1 MLIVQIASKILADLA
16 FLYIEIQ
23 AYISLSVCNSYINYM
38 HRKKHNWSNTYVDKT
53 KATLPKSDVDSSTKG
68 KPMNKQTKAFAPTAL
83 NIAVAD
89 SIVQS
94 LDALSLARENWEQ
107 TTFKKANEGLYD
119 LLAQSLE
126 VFETKFV
133 KATKDDQKTLRQEVI
148 DRLTLMKV
156 KTQKNSPTLSLFV
169 RLVFCSDRKR
179 AHGYGYVLN
188 AAISHGINATQL
200 PEWIVT
206 QGGIEEIKRNE
217 VKSDEAI
224 ARKQKRE
231 TAKETAEQLI
241 IEAQVNPLATV
252 GVDGFMPTQRNIML
266 AVGDVNGNFNVTYVL
281 TEVSDGLYNALLKQ
295 AAKKIVEADEKDNA
309 MTIEA
314 SNFKQ
319 KPAANEERTLKAA

>member
-1 MLIVQIASKILADLA
+1 
-16 FLYIEIQ
+16 
-23 AYISLSVCNSYINYM
+23 M
-38 HRKKHNWSNTYVDKT
+38 HRKKHNWSNTYIDKT

-188 AAISHGINATQL
+188 AAISQGINATQL
-200 PEWIVT
+200 PEWIVN
-206 QGGIEEIKRNE
+206 QGGIEEIKRKM
-217 VKSDEAI
+217 VQSDEAKTRQEK
-224 ARKQKRE
+224 RKQ
-231 TAKETAEQLI
+231 AKDTAEQLI
-241 IEAQVNPLATV
+241 AEAHVNPLATV
-252 GVDGFMPTQRNIML
+252 SVDGFSPAKLNIML
-266 AVGDVNGNFNVTYVL
+266 AVGDVSGNFNVTYVL

-295 AAKKIVEADEKDNA
+295 AAKQIVAKQDEDDAVTAEAAKLKPQQH
-309 MTIEA
+309 A
-314 SNFKQ
+314 SNDQQMK
-319 KPAANEERTLKAA
+319 KAA